1 MVKETLGIRL
11 KKQRVAYGLSQ
22 NELAQKIQLTR
33 QTISKWENDRS
44 LPNIMDLIFLA
55 DLYQVS
61 LDQLVGREEAK
72 PFFFLLMKQQ
82 IKRRERERMLEKE
95 ARKVLMGGVVAF
107 ILCFVWIGLE
117 TLKYGLPTRVD
128 DSYIQVYGV
137 KDVAYKETLSD
148 GIYEAKVAK
157 LVMRDGREIEGPLTK
172 EKIREHELL
181 KLNKFMT
188 REERLAPDLT
198 AIRRDALE

>member
-137 KDVAYKETLSD
+137 KDVAYKETLAD